1 MQTGGSI
8 VIMALMTYL
17 WKDRHGTYHFRRA
30 IPSALRLLMPGD
42 VRGKATWKRS
52 LRTKDPKEAK
62 KRTAAIL
69 AACMADFEHAERAQR
84 GEPNPKP
91 HRMVDASGITL
102 EEVEADFLASLLA
115 GDEEFRRDGDHRQ
128 HHQSPEERQQWP
140 DLTKVRFGR
149 KGMPEDQEAVYGNV
163 LEEDAAAY
171 RRALSRQNIEIIEPE
186 LGAFLRKK
194 GQPVEPDSDFYYQTG
209 LAILRA
215 HVRAYDAMLARQGG
229 AIVETP
235 KPSSGKGPKLSDAFD
250 GWKSGGGARG
260 AKKPSP
266 RTITEAEYA
275 IRRFME
281 LHGDLRLGDITK
293 EKARTFRDALGR
305 VPIRLS
311 KKEQQKP
318 LPALLKGVPESAQT
332 SAATTVN
339 KSLQMLSAI
348 LGYAEREGELDHLPT
363 FKNPFKGIKLVI
375 DRRQEDNRTPFT
387 QADLTAIFA
396 TGIFTKGERPRG
408 GGGEAAFWL
417 PVLGLLTGARLG
429 ELAQLRI
436 GDIKQDPEA
445 GLWFIDIGTAGGRTI
460 KTATSRRK
468 VPLHPHLIEMGFLRY
483 HQSLL
488 DRGDGPEADLWPG
501 IKSDV
506 ASQKAAAWSKWFG
519 RFLRKV
525 AKVEDGNK
533 VFHSFRHCFKDMS
546 REATDDMELRNAL
559 TGHSTEGVGSTYGEG
574 FRLKALGAVVEKIE
588 VPEAVKRLSWS
599 LPLTPLGGA

>member
-1 MQTGGSI
+1 MSG
-8 VIMALMTYL
+8 
-17 WKDRHGTYHFRRA
+17 D
-30 IPSALRLLMPGD
+30 LRN
-42 VRGKATWKRS
+42 KATWKRS

-62 KRTAAIL
+62 KRTAALL

-84 GEPNPKP
+84 GELSPKP
-91 HRMVDASGITL
+91 HRTIDASGMTL
-102 EEVEADFLASLLA
+102 EEIETDFLASLLA
-115 GDEEFRRDGDHRQ
+115 GDEEFRRDGDQRQ

-149 KGMPEDQEAVYGNV
+149 KGMPEDQEVAYGNV

-171 RRALSRQNIEIIEPE
+171 RRALSRQNIEIVEPE

-194 GQPVEPDSDFYYQTG
+194 GQPVEPDSDFYYETG

-275 IRRFME
+275 VRRFKE
-281 LHGDLRLGDITK
+281 WHGDLRLGDITK

-318 LPALLKGVPESAQT
+318 LPALLKGVLDSAQT

-348 LGYAEREGELDHLPT
+348 LGYSEREGELDHLPT
-363 FKNPFKGIKLVI
+363 FKNPFKGIKLVV

-408 GGGEAAFWL
+408 GGDEAAFWL

-436 GDIKQDPEA
+436 GDVKQDRES

-483 HQSLL
+483 HQFLL
-488 DRGDGPEADLWPG
+488 ERGGRLEADLWPG
-501 IKSDV
+501 IKSDI

-533 VFHSFRHCFKDMS
+533 VFHSFRHSFKDMS
-546 REATDDMELRNAL
+546 REATDDLELRNAL

-599 LPLTPLGGA
+599 PNRKPLGGP